1 MKVLDVA
8 TGTGLVARE
17 ALALAG
23 SEGSCSAS
31 IPAPACS
38 PKLVDSSPSPS
49 FAAAGRNL
57 PLRDA
62 SFDFVS
68 MGFALRHVT
77 DLDAL
82 FAEFRR
88 VLKPGGIACVLEIS
102 RPRPRIVAQ
111 PLRVFMT
118 RVVPAVA
125 RLARRHSEAR
135 RLMDFYWDTIDAC
148 VPPEEVL
155 ASLVRSGFAAPKRL
169 LSLGCSP
176 STSRVRTKIGDRP
189 LFRQARHVEH
199 EIVVCPPPF
208 SPRFPR
214 GVRRDRRHGGASRT
228 LGSVPRGL
236 HVLQPPLRP
245 RLDQRRELEHVPDDP
260 RGRAHQGDVVRLEP
274 RERRDR
280 RQEFPHRPGLRA
292 R

>member
-1 MKVLDVA
+1 VGPSGAVL
-8 TGTGLVARE
+8 GLDPSAGMLAEARRQ
-17 ALALAG
+17 LP
-23 SEGSCSAS
+23 
-31 IPAPACS
+31 I
-38 PKLVDSSPSPS
+38 VVVR
-49 FAAAGRNL
+49 GRGEKL

-82 FAEFRR
+82 FGEFRR

-125 RLARRHSEAR
+125 RIARRGNEAR

-155 ASLVRSGFAAPKRL
+155 AALARSGFAAPKRVV
-169 LSLGCSP
+169 SLGM
-176 STSRVRTKIGDRP
+176 
-189 LFRQARHVEH
+189 
-199 EIVVCPPPF
+199 F
-208 SPRFPR
+208 SEY
-214 GVRRDRRHGGASRT
+214 VACKD
-228 LGSVPRGL
+228 
-236 HVLQPPLRP
+236 
-245 RLDQRRELEHVPDDP
+245 
-260 RGRAHQGDVVRLEP
+260 
-274 RERRDR
+274 
-280 RQEFPHRPGLRA
+280 
-292 R
+292 